1 MVMDIPIKIFF
12 GTFNQSPF
20 DISARGFSSKD
31 IKIAPKYLM
40 KLYQFLSLRNV
51 IEQSNK
57 LVANSIPNHKEAEQ
71 INRDLTRGCQYTENC
86 CRH

>member
-31 IKIAPKYLM
+31 IKTAPKYLTN
-40 KLYQFLSLRNV
+40 LYKFLGHRNV
-51 IEQSNK
+51 IERSNK
-57 LVANSIPNHKEAEQ
+57 LVENAIPNHEEV
-71 INRDLTRGCQYTENC
+71 
-86 CRH
+86 